1 MVADPFPLLVQVTK
15 RRKISPDPKVSSPP
29 KAALKTSHE
38 LAETRPASRS
48 ASKLKRRRSPSPA
61 STDSFAEAGDWE
73 DPAKVFLASNRQFK
87 VPLSELGRGATLI
100 DVPGASNSPTRASSR
115 HVPQEPTQVDQ
126 LHTPPPKRFRASA
139 SVPTDGVQNEDILSP
154 MSDMSTDAQG
164 GNRSPVSDVPDDV
177 STPPVMSN
185 PGSIDNLDTRTED
198 YQTTQPLA
206 PEDLDIGATQVS
218 DATDSCPR
226 QASPQARSSMVSR
239 PSTNT
244 RTILSMVN
252 PAKKW
257 RFQRGEQLIQAAL
270 QPGSDGQTQPSEIFS
285 VSSHAPSTGRQLFDR
300 MAAQMRAAQQLPP
313 QRDPGEL
320 NPPYLPHFNEDS
332 RENAVVPD
340 SEPSEPANTA
350 STLSRLRSLTP
361 PNSSLDGGRVDPS
374 LSGLAP
380 VPSMVVEDKGPQ
392 HEKEKDGQSDDDEE
406 EDIPLLLTVGRQDKA
421 AAPPSTKVGSPP
433 KVIHYS
439 HSHLPTPLTTIP
451 KSKGRQSRAPE
462 RTGRGVG
469 TKVSSIRGVHA
480 RDNEIPSSVPEQD
493 HPSSAVPPTPP
504 RTGPRRKGKECE
516 NTGEDAFIS
525 STRPNQVTPTPD
537 EDSTEPADDLP
548 IDAEDDVIIPHDP
561 KASSKRTRPHP
572 AHSRKSAYRSAPRG
586 ASNTPSMISGS
597 RSTKR
602 IKGYPMATRV
612 FALWKLEAAYFSGM
626 VCERAGQ
633 SDRFKIQFDDGDEDV
648 VDVKNLRRLE
658 LRIGDRVTI
667 IESQE
672 KATIANVDKQHPGI
686 VTVRLIDDPS
696 AEMEVEVQ
704 GIKIQSRAI
713 GSQWG
718 NRFINVDEIVTLIP
732 RTKSETPSSLRN
744 SNSLLNKTV
753 LNKVGIV
760 VTLSVGCDREKE
772 KETIMRIIKTNGGTV
787 LDDWSDVFSLAGEYS
802 ANKKRWVITSDNI
815 GTDMKHDIQQVFL
828 VSDAANTKPRFLT
841 ALALGI
847 PCLSVDWLRN
857 LTSGVSLT
865 AGSE

>member
-1 MVADPFPLLVQVTK
+1 MVADLFPLLVQVTK
-15 RRKISPDPKVSSPP
+15 RRKISPDPKVPSPP
-29 KAALKTSHE
+29 KAPSNE
-38 LAETRPASRS
+38 LAGTRPASRS

-73 DPAKVFLASNRQFK
+73 DPEKAFLASNRQFE
-87 VPLSELGRGATLI
+87 VPLSELGRGATLR
-100 DVPGASNSPTRASSR
+100 DVPEGSNSHPRTPLR
-115 HVPQEPTQVDQ
+115 HVPQEPTQVDG
-126 LHTPPPKRFRASA
+126 LHTPPSKRFRASA
-139 SVPTDGVQNEDILSP
+139 SGPTDGVQNEDILSP
-154 MSDMSTDAQG
+154 MSDVSSDAQG
-164 GNRSPVSDVPDDV
+164 RNRSPVSDVPDNV

-185 PGSIDNLDTRTED
+185 LGSIDNLDTRAED

-206 PEDLDIGATQVS
+206 PEDLDLGATQVS

-244 RTILSMVN
+244 RNILSMVN

-257 RFQRGEQLIQAAL
+257 RFQRGEQLLQAAL
-270 QPGSDGQTQPSEIFS
+270 QPGSDGQTQPSENFS
-285 VSSHAPSTGRQLFDR
+285 VSSHAPSKGRLLFDR
-300 MAAQMRAAQQLPP
+300 LAAQRRAAQQSAP
-313 QRDPGEL
+313 QCDPGEL
-320 NPPYLPHFNEDS
+320 NPPYLPHFDEDS
-332 RENAVVPD
+332 RETAVVPD
-340 SEPSEPANTA
+340 SEPSQPANTA
-350 STLSRLRSLTP
+350 STLPSLTP
-361 PNSSLDGGRVDPS
+361 PSSSLDGGRVDPS
-374 LSGLAP
+374 LSGPAP

-406 EDIPLLLTVGRQDKA
+406 EDIPLLLTVGRQDRV
-421 AAPPSTKVGSPP
+421 AAPPSTKVSSPP
-433 KVIHYS
+433 KVIHSS
-439 HSHLPTPLTTIP
+439 HSRRLASLTTIL

-462 RTGRGVG
+462 RTGRAVG
-469 TKVSSIRGVHA
+469 TKVSSTRGVHT

-493 HPSSAVPPTPP
+493 HRSSAIPPTPP

-516 NTGEDAFIS
+516 DTGEDAFIPG
-525 STRPNQVTPTPD
+525 TRPNQATPTPD

-548 IDAEDDVIIPHDP
+548 IDAEDDVIAPHDS

-572 AHSRKSAYRSAPRG
+572 AHFRKSAYRPAPR
-586 ASNTPSMISGS
+586 ATSNTPSMVSGS

-602 IKGYPMATRV
+602 IKGHPMATRV

-672 KATIANVDKQHPGI
+672 KATIANVDKQHQGI
-686 VTVRLIDDPS
+686 VTVQLIDDP
-696 AEMEVEVQ
+696 ATEMEVQVQ

-718 NRFINVDEIVTLIP
+718 NRFISVDEIVTLIP

-744 SNSLLNKTV
+744 SNSLLNKKI

-772 KETIMRIIKTNGGTV
+772 KEAIMRIIKTNGGTV

-815 GTDMKHDIQQVFL
+815 VTDIKHDVQQVFL

-847 PCLSVDWLRN
+847 PCLSVEWLRN
-857 LTSGVSLT
+857 LSSGVSFT
-865 AGSE
+865 ARSE

>member
-1 MVADPFPLLVQVTK
+1 MVADPVPLLVQATK
-15 RRKISPDPKVSSPP
+15 RRKTSHDSKVHSPP
-29 KAALKTSHE
+29 KAPLQSSNE
-38 LAETRPASRS
+38 PSETRPASRS

-61 STDSFAEAGDWE
+61 STDSFAEAEDWE
-73 DPAKVFLASNRQFK
+73 DPAKAFLASNRQFE
-87 VPLSELGRGATLI
+87 VPLSELGRGATLR
-100 DVPGASNSPTRASSR
+100 DVPEASKSTTRAPLR
-115 HVPQEPTQVDQ
+115 HVPQEPTQVDG
-126 LHTPPPKRFRASA
+126 LHTPPPKRFHASG
-139 SVPTDGVQNEDILSP
+139 SGPTDVQNEDILSP
-154 MSDMSTDAQG
+154 MSNVSTDSQG
-164 GNRSPVSDVPDDV
+164 RNRSPISDV

-185 PGSIDNLDTRTED
+185 PSSIENLDLDTRTED
-198 YQTTQPLA
+198 YQMTQPLA

-218 DATDSCPR
+218 DAKDLCPR
-226 QASPQARSSMVSR
+226 QASPEAVSSMVSR

-257 RFQRGEQLIQAAL
+257 RLQRGEQLLQAAL
-270 QPGSDGQTQPSEIFS
+270 HPGSDGQTQPSEIFS
-285 VSSHAPSTGRQLFDR
+285 VSSHAPSTGRLLFER
-300 MAAQMRAAQQLPP
+300 LAAQKRAAQQLAP
-313 QRDPGEL
+313 QRDLGEL
-320 NPPYLPHFNEDS
+320 NPPSLPHFDEDS
-332 RENAVVPD
+332 RETAVVPD

-350 STLSRLRSLTP
+350 STLPRLHSLTP
-361 PNSSLDGGRVDPS
+361 PGSSLGGGQVGPS
-374 LSGLAP
+374 LTGLAP
-380 VPSMVVEDKGPQ
+380 VPSMVVEDKEPQ

-406 EDIPLLLTVGRQDKA
+406 EDIPLFVTVGRQDRG
-421 AAPPSTKVGSPP
+421 AAPSSTKPSSPP
-433 KVIHYS
+433 KVIHSSYS
-439 HSHLPTPLTTIP
+439 RLLSLTTIS

-462 RTGRGVG
+462 RSGRAGG
-469 TKVSSIRGVHA
+469 TKVSSIRGVHT

-493 HPSSAVPPTPP
+493 HRSSAVPPTPP
-504 RTGPRRKGKECE
+504 RTGPRRKGKERKD
-516 NTGEDAFIS
+516 TREDPFIPV
-525 STRPNQVTPTPD
+525 TRSKQVTPTPD

-548 IDAEDDVIIPHDP
+548 IDAEDDMIAPHDS
-561 KASSKRTRPHP
+561 KSSSKRTRPPP
-572 AHSRKSAYRSAPRG
+572 AHFRKSAYRSAPR
-586 ASNTPSMISGS
+586 ATSNTPSMVSGS

-602 IKGYPMATRV
+602 IKGQPMATRV
-612 FALWKLEAAYFSGM
+612 FSLWKLEAAYFSGM

-672 KATIANVDKQHPGI
+672 KATIANVDKQQQGI

-696 AEMEVEVQ
+696 AEMVVEVQ

-718 NRFINVDEIVTLIP
+718 NRFIHADEIVTLIP

-744 SNSLLNKTV
+744 SNSLLNKKV

-772 KETIMRIIKTNGGTV
+772 KETIMRIIKANGGTV

-802 ANKKRWVITSDNI
+802 ANKKRWVITNDNI
-815 GTDMKHDIQQVFL
+815 GIDIKHDIQQVFL

-847 PCLSVDWLRN
+847 PCLSVEWLTN
-857 LTSGVSLT
+857 LSSGVSFT